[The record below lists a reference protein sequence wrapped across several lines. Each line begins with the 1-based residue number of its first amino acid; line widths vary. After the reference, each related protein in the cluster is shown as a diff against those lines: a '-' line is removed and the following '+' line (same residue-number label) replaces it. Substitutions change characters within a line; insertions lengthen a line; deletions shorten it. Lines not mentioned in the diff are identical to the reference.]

1 MQALMEL
8 GSVGIVGTILIG
20 ILAGW
25 IAEKMTGSDHGLI
38 RNLIVGL
45 IGAWIGFFVSDL
57 MKLEMSQFIQGWFW
71 GNLIISAVGATL
83 FLTILKLFRGRR
95 AT

>member
-25 IAEKMTGSDHGLI
+25 IAEKMTGSDHDLI

>member
-20 ILAGW
+20 VIAGW

-57 MKLEMSQFIQGWFW
+57 MQIEISQLIQGWFW
-71 GNLIISAVGATL
+71 GNLVVSAIGATL
-83 FLTILKLFRGRR
+83 LLTVLKLLGGRR
-95 AT
+95 SA